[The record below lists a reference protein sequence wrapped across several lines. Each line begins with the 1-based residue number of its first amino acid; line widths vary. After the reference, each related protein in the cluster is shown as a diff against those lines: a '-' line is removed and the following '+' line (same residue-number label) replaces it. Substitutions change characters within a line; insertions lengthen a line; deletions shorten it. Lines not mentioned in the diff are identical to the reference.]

1 MTDPTISLLK
11 EAREGPR
18 RPFIRIWTGP
28 NSPRIVVPFCR
39 TSLASMRTV
48 KGGGP
53 QVGVTSKLANVV
65 GFPVSAMVS
74 TMSVLIV
81 NGRFV
86 SRGFQA

>member
-1 MTDPTISLLK
+1 
-11 EAREGPR
+11 
-18 RPFIRIWTGP
+18 
-28 NSPRIVVPFCR
+28 
-39 TSLASMRTV
+39 MRTV

-53 QVGVTSKLANVV
+53 QVGVTSKLPNVV

-81 NGRFV
+81 KGRFV